1 MRSLPKSDFDS
12 KIVYELKTRL
22 WKEAYKYAK
31 ELNAREFGK
40 RQVSALELIAV
51 FRSMIDE
58 TNHNWVG
65 GDRSWDDIL
74 ASEP

>member
-1 MRSLPKSDFDS
+1 MPKSEYDS
-12 KIVYELKTRL
+12 KIVYELKTRM

-40 RQVSALELIAV
+40 RSVSVLELIAA

-58 TNHNWVG
+58 ANHHWVEG
-65 GDRSWDDIL
+65 NTTWDDIL
-74 ASEP
+74 ANEH

>member
-1 MRSLPKSDFDS
+1 MPKSDYDS
-12 KIVYELKTRL
+12 NVVYELKRRM

-40 RQVSALELIAV
+40 RSVSVLELIAA

-58 TNHNWVG
+58 ANHKWIEGNRTWE
-65 GDRSWDDIL
+65 DIL

>member
-1 MRSLPKSDFDS
+1 VPKRSDYDS
-12 KIVYELKTRL
+12 NVVYELKRRM

-40 RQVSALELIAV
+40 RSVSVLELIAV

-58 TNHNWVG
+58 ANHNWIEG
-65 GDRSWDDIL
+65 NRTWEDIL
-74 ASEP
+74 ANEP